1 MTKEEKRNNLICA
14 LKAGSFKKGQIGRRR
29 RHLRNRHEVEEVLK
43 GLLRRDGAGMLINL
57 IHFTDDGRVIPSLH
71 TQDYGFLVRRMEGL
85 GQLENC
91 KALKGHGLT
100 GKVSR
105 FCRSVLMISVQ
116 SLTAL
121 AGFFNA
127 DGDIGNWSCK
137 AIYRTISA
145 DGFDRFWGFAP
156 GPGGGAMYDMCS
168 AAGEEKEGERL
179 QETFPLKMWEKVFAV
194 NGYYVYDG
202 SWATSSPGKL
212 KNKVLMLPGVYHG
225 PYKDRSVNWGDFFH
239 EATSGAWSEFC
250 RRGETLTFE
259 AVAEFTARVTLVD
272 AYAKYFT
279 TPMSAFAVYTGKV
292 KAVRDSGLIPKG
304 HEFMDGLFLYSNDY
318 IKRVIEE
325 EADVDVK
332 TSCVGM
338 AFQSR
343 PLNVKGLGLTVETAA
358 IERFMADLNVE
369 RLNFVIGDMTDEQV
383 RAWWNLSMKKFKHQN
398 GSAFDGG
405 TTCTVNGKQVDLANK
420 LIVFYWDNEK
430 VGVTPDCFADANAL
444 KVGFDPTGDVD
455 ALLKVLAMP
464 HKDNGVNRTSG
475 QMLASALAADY
486 DRTVKQLEV
495 ILDINLQERQERL
508 TCEQGTALSWADLQ
522 GKTVETGDE
531 TGEETVEYH
540 APNYVDLVNKVA
552 PILSTRYNFAVWRK
566 RVDAEVQQVSKML
579 NRLNLP
585 VEGTHVTIVPDLGMV
600 FGGVSVLSVNK
611 AGVTE
616 IFSNNLMACTLSKN
630 EYIARYKKLA
640 TAAGVDAAVQQ
651 DFVTTVNGLSEG
663 LAVVPAD
670 EITARA
676 NEGWDFDGDSMY
688 LFKMNKRYVETTD
701 ENGEVHYHWATD
713 DEKADGA
720 IIWDCG
726 NRYPKTNVDGFV
738 KLSKDNWFGK
748 PVCVRIK

>member
-1 MTKEEKRNNLICA
+1 MTKQEKRNNLICA
-14 LKAGSFKKGQIGRRR
+14 LKAGSFKKGQIGR

-71 TQDYGFLVRRMEGL
+71 TQDYGFMVRRLEEL

-91 KALKGHGLT
+91 KALKGHDIT
-100 GKVSR
+100 GRVSR

-127 DGDIGNWSCK
+127 GDNDKDDWSCK
-137 AIYRTISA
+137 AIYRTISSY
-145 DGFDRFWGFAP
+145 GNDRFWGFAP
-156 GPGGGAMYDMCS
+156 GPGGGVMYDMCS
-168 AAGEEKEGERL
+168 AAGEEKGGKRL
-179 QETFPLKMWEKVFAV
+179 QESFPLKMWEKVFAV

-202 SWATSSPGKL
+202 SWATSSPGEL
-212 KNKVLMLPGVYHG
+212 KSKVLMLPGVYHG
-225 PYKDRSVNWGDFFH
+225 PFTERKVAWRDFFH

-250 RRGETLTFE
+250 RRGESLTFE
-259 AVAEFTARVTLVD
+259 AIAEFTARVTLVN
-272 AYAKYFT
+272 AYAKYFA
-279 TPMSAFAVYTGKV
+279 TPMTAFAVYTGKI

-304 HEFMDGLFLYSNDY
+304 HEFMDGLFLYRDDY
-318 IKRVIEE
+318 IKKVIEDE
-325 EADVDVK
+325 GEVIID
-332 TSCVGM
+332 TSVTGL

-343 PLNVKGLGLTVETAA
+343 PLNVKGLGLVVDDTA
-358 IERFMADLNVE
+358 INRFMVNLNAE
-369 RLNFVIGDMTDEQV
+369 RLDFVIGDMTDEQV
-383 RAWWNLSMKKFKHQN
+383 RAWWNLSMKKFKHKD

-420 LIVFYWDNEK
+420 LIVFYWGDEK
-430 VGVTPDCFADANAL
+430 VGETPDCFADANAL

-464 HKDNGVNRTSG
+464 HRDNGINRTSG

-486 DRTVKQLEV
+486 DRTVKQLKV
-495 ILDINLQERQERL
+495 ILDINLQERKERL

-522 GKTVETGDE
+522 GKTVVENDE
-531 TGEETVEYH
+531 TGEETVEYR

-552 PILSTRYNFAVWRK
+552 PILSTRYSFAAWRK
-566 RVDAEVQQVSKML
+566 RVDAEVKQVSKML

-600 FGGVSVLSVNK
+600 FGGVSVLGVNE

-616 IFSNNLMACTLSKN
+616 IFSNNP
-630 EYIARYKKLA
+630 LA
-640 TAAGVDAAVQQ
+640 TTITKEEYVKKYKTLAAEAGVSTEVQQ
-651 DFVTTVNGLSEG
+651 DFEATVNGLSEG

-701 ENGEVHYHWATD
+701 ENGEVHYRWATD
-713 DEKADGA
+713 EEADGA
-720 IIWDCG
+720 VIWDCG